1 MKRPPMLM
9 HVKIHGKKRRPG
21 LWLPLF
27 LLVPL
32 ALVLLIVLSPL
43 ILLAV
48 IILRVSG
55 RRKRLSPVTGAV
67 FGVLCSMRSIRAAFD
82 LLCSIRGLRV
92 DVSSHNERVH
102 ISVI

>member
-55 RRKRLSPVTGAV
+55 RRKPLSPAVKAV
-67 FGVLCSMRSIRAAFD
+67 FRVVCSIRGIRAAFD
-82 LLCSIRGLRV
+82 LLCSLRGLRV
-92 DVSSHNERVH
+92 DVSSHDERVY